1 MQHYA
6 IDHTLTFMHS
16 LLIHLMV
23 VIYTYNSDNPPEQ
36 NSEAAAGGVL
46 KVLQIS
52 QEYTRVGAS
61 FLQGCKPSGLQR
73 Y

>member
-1 MQHYA
+1 MITY
-6 IDHTLTFMHS
+6 ILTLTI
-16 LLIHLMV
+16 L
-23 VIYTYNSDNPPEQ
+23 TQPPEQ